1 MNPLMARLKKASKIA
16 ETSSLAEN
24 EILGN
29 VECAHIGIPAL
40 DIAFTGE
47 LDGGLMSGLTAVAG
61 PSRVFKS
68 VISLVCAKAYLD
80 KYDDAVMLFY
90 DSEMGAS
97 KEYFKSVG
105 IDLDR
110 VLYTPI
116 TDIEVLKFEL
126 MAQLEQIKRGD
137 HVVIVV
143 DSVGNLASKKEV
155 EDALAE
161 KSAADMTRAKQL
173 KSLTR
178 MITPHLNLK
187 NIPMIVVAHVYKE
200 MSLFPKDIVSGGCVE
215 RGTQIIMA
223 DGTLKNIEHVVVG
236 DMVKTL
242 NGDHAVTATWNPE
255 TLENGTPTCYRVS
268 FEDGTSVVCSD
279 IHRFSKNGE
288 WEFVTSLNVGDCLDR
303 DNGVLAITKIEKIG
317 EQEVFDISVDKV
329 EHYLLANGVASHNTG
344 LIYSSNQIFIISRS
358 QEKKGTDIIGYNF
371 NINIEKSRLVREKS
385 RIPLTVTFEGGINRW
400 SGLLEMALAS
410 GHVVKPSN
418 GWYQKVNVETGE
430 IYEKKYRASETNT
443 ADFWKDIINDQTFK
457 DWVKRTFR
465 IANDK
470 LIKDDLT
477 TSETDSSIAQFTV
490 NDEEE

>member
-143 DSVGNLASKKEV
+143 FSVGNLALKKEV

-161 KSAADMTRAKQL
+161 
-173 KSLTR
+173 
-178 MITPHLNLK
+178 
-187 NIPMIVVAHVYKE
+187 
-200 MSLFPKDIVSGGCVE
+200 
-215 RGTQIIMA
+215 
-223 DGTLKNIEHVVVG
+223 
-236 DMVKTL
+236 
-242 NGDHAVTATWNPE
+242 
-255 TLENGTPTCYRVS
+255 
-268 FEDGTSVVCSD
+268 
-279 IHRFSKNGE
+279 
-288 WEFVTSLNVGDCLDR
+288 
-303 DNGVLAITKIEKIG
+303 
-317 EQEVFDISVDKV
+317 
-329 EHYLLANGVASHNTG
+329 
-344 LIYSSNQIFIISRS
+344 
-358 QEKKGTDIIGYNF
+358 
-371 NINIEKSRLVREKS
+371 
-385 RIPLTVTFEGGINRW
+385 
-400 SGLLEMALAS
+400 
-410 GHVVKPSN
+410 
-418 GWYQKVNVETGE
+418 
-430 IYEKKYRASETNT
+430 
-443 ADFWKDIINDQTFK
+443 
-457 DWVKRTFR
+457 
-465 IANDK
+465 
-470 LIKDDLT
+470 
-477 TSETDSSIAQFTV
+477 
-490 NDEEE
+490 

>member
-223 DGTLKNIEHVVVG
+223 DGSLKNIEDVVVG

-255 TLENGTPTCYRVS
+255 TLANGTPTCYRVT

-279 IHRFSKNGE
+279 VHRFSKNGE
-288 WEFVTSLNVGDCLDR
+288 WEFVTNLKVGD
-303 DNGVLAITKIEKIG
+303 
-317 EQEVFDISVDKV
+317 EV
-329 EHYLLANGVASHNTG
+329 
-344 LIYSSNQIFIISRS
+344 
-358 QEKKGTDIIGYNF
+358 
-371 NINIEKSRLVREKS
+371 
-385 RIPLTVTFEGGINRW
+385 
-400 SGLLEMALAS
+400 
-410 GHVVKPSN
+410 
-418 GWYQKVNVETGE
+418 
-430 IYEKKYRASETNT
+430 
-443 ADFWKDIINDQTFK
+443 
-457 DWVKRTFR
+457 
-465 IANDK
+465 
-470 LIKDDLT
+470 
-477 TSETDSSIAQFTV
+477 DSIR
-490 NDEEE
+490 